1 MILYFLKLGHIIF
14 DVLFYFFSVSSEKS
28 LGFRLYWHFL
38 MFSSFKYALDYNP
51 TE

>member
-28 LGFRLYWHFL
+28 LGFRLRHKSLLVFFNVFL
-38 MFSSFKYALDYNP
+38 F
-51 TE
+51 